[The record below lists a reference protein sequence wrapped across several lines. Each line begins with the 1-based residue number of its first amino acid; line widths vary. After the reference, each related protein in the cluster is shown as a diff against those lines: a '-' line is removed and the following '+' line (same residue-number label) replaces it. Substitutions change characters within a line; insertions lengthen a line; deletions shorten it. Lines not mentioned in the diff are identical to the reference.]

1 MVQLLSIA
9 ADRRAFLVGGTNA
22 LVYGASYFMQNLYF
36 SAFSAVFISAP
47 MQYFSFFRWKKGTKM
62 EGTPLR
68 FMPWYKTAIWVLG
81 TLAAWGLMLL
91 CAYSLFETAAYPT
104 LDALMFV
111 LGITV
116 TVLAAFGY
124 VESQYLN
131 IVSSVLNLV
140 LWFMISSQNA
150 SNINYLVIGCYNLFR
165 VTQAS
170 VVWTK
175 KYKEESF

>member
-1 MVQLLSIA
+1 
-9 ADRRAFLVGGTNA
+9 
-22 LVYGASYFMQNLYF
+22 
-36 SAFSAVFISAP
+36 
-47 MQYFSFFRWKKGTKM
+47 
-62 EGTPLR
+62 
-68 FMPWYKTAIWVLG
+68 MPWYKTAVWVLG

-131 IVSSVLNLV
+131 VINCFFSLV
-140 LWFMISSQNA
+140 LWILYTVCNPANM
-150 SNINYLVIGCYNLFR
+150 NYLIISGYNLFR
-165 VTQAS
+165 VIQAS
-170 VVWTK
+170 VNWTLLYCAK
-175 KYKEESF
+175 KKEAVTQ